1 MHNTFLPRTTFFA
14 LLLASLT
21 SASAI
26 LPTRDNIVTFCFTE
40 DECFQASADPAGCVD
55 LPLFS
60 TDFTT
65 ASLSAPG
72 TECILSPCV
81 SSRYPLILIPSSL
94 LHKHFPKSILMM
106 LYYSER
112 ECDGPG
118 LPAVLF
124 NSAGTVD
131 LNTLGLPTVASFL
144 CTSDADTLNLCFSD
158 VNGKDCFQASTVTDG
173 CSAPPRFSTP
183 FVGISLTS
191 EGTTCDVFEDED
203 CSGASAIIDQPSDLV
218 ELSSLGLTD
227 VKSFSCT
234 NA

>member
-1 MHNTFLPRTTFFA
+1 MHNTFLPRATFFA

-60 TDFTT
+60 TNFTT

-72 TECILSPCV
+72 TECIVSP
-81 SSRYPLILIPSSL
+81 
-94 LHKHFPKSILMM
+94 
-106 LYYSER
+106 ER

-131 LNTLGLPTVASFL
+131 LSTLGLPTVASFL

-158 VNGKDCFQASTVTDG
+158 VNGKDCFQASTLTDG
-173 CSAPPRFSTP
+173 CSGPPRFSTP

-191 EGTTCDVFEDED
+191 DGTTCDVFEDED
-203 CSGASAIIDQPSDLV
+203 CSGASAIIDHPSDLV